1 MELAENILC
10 GDWKRAIQSMLDTIA
25 HERDLPI
32 HSLYLKANVSRDGQ
46 KIVSYSVL
54 IDEPDYPL
62 PRNGKRVPLH
72 ISTVLRIKETRKR
85 IELLICTSVFKYVA
99 APEEAEIKNVEADSA
114 NTHVLFPKGSYSL
127 VSYIKRITE
136 YELENYVSQAATFG
150 CCNKFIECSDAKR
163 CVHENKL
170 YSKACSYRANLESG
184 RIFYGKNRN
193 IE

>member
-10 GDWKRAIQSMLDTIA
+10 GDWKRAIQSMLDTIV
-25 HERDLPI
+25 HERDLPK

>member
-25 HERDLPI
+25 HERDLPK

-54 IDEPDYPL
+54 FDEPDYPL

-85 IELLICTSVFKYVA
+85 IELLICTSVFKHVA